1 MQITKT
7 ADHWYKNAIIYC
19 IDVETFLDSNGD
31 GIGDLEGIS
40 QRIDYLAE
48 IGVNCIWLMQ
58 FYPSPR
64 RDNGY
69 DVSDL
74 YGVAARHG
82 NHGDFVELVR
92 VAHGAVFDAVVDLRP
107 GSAAYGRWF
116 GVELSAGS
124 GLQLYLPA
132 GLAHGFLSLAEGT
145 VFCYK
150 VDDYYAPGD
159 EGGIRWDDPDIDI
172 RWPLKAGEEPILS
185 RRDAAWPTLAESL
198 FR

>member
-1 MQITKT
+1 MGEIKVTDCPIPGVKLIESRVFEDDRGSFSETYHRAAMAETGIT
-7 ADHWYKNAIIYC
+7 
-19 IDVETFLDSNGD
+19 
-31 GIGDLEGIS
+31 
-40 QRIDYLAE
+40 
-48 IGVNCIWLMQ
+48 
-58 FYPSPR
+58 
-64 RDNGY
+64 
-69 DVSDL
+69 
-74 YGVAARHG
+74 
-82 NHGDFVELVR
+82 GDFVQDNCSVSGRNVLRGMHFQRVHAQTKLVR